1 MNANGTRIPGS
12 TCTPG
17 GSEPVSTRS
26 IFAFI
31 PSYLRSFA
39 LKPCFAQGGRR
50 AGLARE
56 RHADARSAV
65 KLRRTPDRSAD
76 AHRLVGVS
84 VHKPDHRCSIVLS
97 TQPLEKTAKQFNW
110 FSDPCRKFVANC
122 AGLRG

>member
-1 MNANGTRIPGS
+1 MAHAYRARLVPR
-12 TCTPG
+12 G
-17 GSEPVSTRS
+17 GNDSVSTRS

-39 LKPCFAQGGRR
+39 LKPYFAQAGRH

-56 RHADARSAV
+56 CHAEARSAM

-76 AHRLVGVS
+76 AHRLAGVAR
-84 VHKPDHRCSIVLS
+84 HKPDQRCSIVLS

-110 FSDPCRKFVANC
+110 FSDPCRKFLANC